1 VRQLILNAVV
11 EKLNPSIPNKIE
23 VQREVLENLERSCE
37 GVLTIAEI
45 DQGKREL
52 DIARAEREALKRDVK
67 TTLETCGPV
76 ASYSECLYN
85 LMTQF
90 TIKGTDNTIPYSLS
104 SFIRTLL
111 IALDES
117 RYSSMPKVCVCVR
130 VCLFECMYVCVF
142 VCVYVYVRLYVCV
155 IV

>member
-52 DIARAEREALKRDVK
+52 NIARAEREALKRDVK

-104 SFIRTLL
+104 SFIRTLQ
-111 IALDES
+111 IASDES
-117 RYSSMPKVCVCVR
+117 RYSSMPKVCVCVN
-130 VCLFECMYVCVF
+130 VCAYLSVCMCVYLFVCMYM
-142 VCVYVYVRLYVCV
+142 CVYMCV
-155 IV
+155 